1 MYSLFFFSSLL
12 RYSFG
17 MPAKALIPALFA
29 LGLVL
34 QWLMLRFAKG
44 RKRFLPAFL
53 FLAVVVAQSVKEG
66 EGKVGTWDS
75 EDQVTGERRGIALV
89 WRDPFKTGT
98 NAHHEMMVRMFRYLN
113 D

>member
-53 FLAVVVAQSVKEG
+53 FLAVVVLCETVGRLGNGLAAILIVSFTWALLLGMLLMLAAHSACRRVK
-66 EGKVGTWDS
+66 K
-75 EDQVTGERRGIALV
+75 A
-89 WRDPFKTGT
+89 
-98 NAHHEMMVRMFRYLN
+98 
-113 D
+113 